1 VPPLNQTSAPVR
13 DHFGRLPD
21 GAEVDCWTLTDSAG
35 TTARI
40 LTYGAT
46 LQSLSTPDRRGR
58 PANVVLGFSDL
69 GDYVRRSPYFGATI
83 GRYANR
89 IAAGS
94 FVLSGRRHR
103 LALNDPGRPNCL
115 HGGERG
121 FSAQVWQARGV
132 RTAAGEGVEMSRV
145 SPDGE
150 EGFPGTLRATVTYTL
165 AEGRLRIE
173 YRATADAPTIVNL
186 TNHTY
191 FNLAGEGAGTILDHE
206 LTLAAAHY
214 LPVDRNLLPR
224 GGPAPVA
231 GTPFDFTSAGPIG
244 RGLADPHEQLKITGG
259 YDHCW
264 VLDGGWTR
272 TPRPVARL
280 AHPDSGRVLELS
292 TTEPGIQV
300 YTGNTLDGTLT
311 GPSGA
316 AYVPYAGVALETQ
329 HYPDSPNHPEFPP
342 AHLYPGSEYHS
353 VTTMRFRADH
363 VQGRAQEA
371 LG

>member
-1 VPPLNQTSAPVR
+1 MPPLNQTSAPVR

-21 GAEVDCWTLTDSAG
+21 GTAVERWTLTDNTG
-35 TTARI
+35 TTVCI

-46 LQSLSTPDRRGR
+46 LQTLTTPDRAGR
-58 PANVVLGFSDL
+58 RANVVLGFRDL
-69 GDYVRRSPYFGATI
+69 GDYVERSPYFGATI

-94 FVLSGRRHR
+94 FVLSGRRHL

-121 FSAQVWQARGV
+121 FSAHVWQARGV
-132 RTAAGEGVEMSRV
+132 QTDTGEGVELTRV

-165 AEGRLRIE
+165 AAGCLRIE
-173 YRATADAPTIVNL
+173 YRAETDAPTIVNL

-191 FNLAGEGAGTILDHE
+191 FNLAGEGTGTILDHE
-206 LTLAAAHY
+206 LTLAAAAF

-231 GTPFDFTSAGPIG
+231 GTPFDFTAPSPIG
-244 RGLADPHEQLKITGG
+244 RRLWDPHDQLKISGG

-264 VLDGGWTR
+264 VLDGGRTR
-272 TPRPVARL
+272 EPRPVARL
-280 AHPDSGRVLELS
+280 ADPGSGRVLELA

-311 GPSGA
+311 GTSGA
-316 AYVPYAGVALETQ
+316 DYVPYAGVALETQ
-329 HYPDSPNHPEFPP
+329 HYPDSPNHPDFPP
-342 AHLYPGSEYHS
+342 AHLYPGTEYHS
-353 VTTMRFRADH
+353 VTTMRFGTASAE
-363 VQGRAQEA
+363 GEA
-371 LG
+371 A